1 MKILPYKDDFKAKL
15 VPLIA
20 QNAIALAKLKSREKK
35 VDLDS
40 ASEDLSYYLK
50 NKFPIFL
57 AINERDEIL
66 GFTICRVDENVV
78 WDELLYVIPEE
89 RRKGIASA
97 LFKRAEQVAI
107 ELGGDTLYNWV
118 HPNNEK
124 SIPFL
129 KKQGYDVLNFI
140 EIRKKY
146 ENETL
151 TQRIRV
157 GNYEYKYN

>member
-1 MKILPYKDDFKAKL
+1 MKIISYNDVFKTKL
-15 VPLIA
+15 IPLIA
-20 QNAIALAKLKSREKK
+20 QNAISLAKLKNREKE
-35 VDLDS
+35 VDFE
-40 ASEDLSYYLK
+40 AANEDLEYYLR
-50 NKFPIFL
+50 NKFPFFL
-57 AINERDEIL
+57 AIDDDNKIL
-66 GFTICRVDENVV
+66 GFTVCRIDENVV

-124 SIPFL
+124 IIPFL
-129 KKQGYDVLNFI
+129 KKQGYEVLNFI

-146 ENETL
+146 PNETL
-151 TQRIRV
+151 TQRMKV
-157 GNYEYKYN
+157 GKHEYKY

>member
-1 MKILPYKDDFKAKL
+1 MKIISYKDDFKVKL

-20 QNAIALAKLKSREKK
+20 QNAITLARLKNRERK
-35 VDLDS
+35 VDLD
-40 ASEDLSYYLK
+40 AANEDLDYYLK
-50 NKFPIFL
+50 NKFLIFL
-57 AINERDEIL
+57 AIHERDEIL
-66 GFTICRVDENVV
+66 GFTICRVDENVIQ
-78 WDELLYVIPEE
+78 DELLYVIPEE
-89 RRKGIASA
+89 RRKGIASV

-118 HPNNEK
+118 YPNKEK
-124 SIPFL
+124 SISFL
-129 KKQGYDVLNFI
+129 KKQGYDALNLI
-140 EIRKKY
+140 EIRKKN

>member
-1 MKILPYKDDFKAKL
+1 MKIISYNSNFIEKL

-20 QNAIALAKLKSREKK
+20 QNAVSLAKLKNRPKK
-35 VDLDS
+35 IDLN
-40 ASEDLSYYLK
+40 AANEELSYYLK
-50 NKFPIFL
+50 NEFPIFL
-57 AINERDEIL
+57 AINEKEEIL

-78 WDELLYVIPEE
+78 WDELLFVIPEE

-107 ELGGDTLYNWV
+107 DLGGDTLYNWV
-118 HPNNEK
+118 HPNNER

-129 KKQGYDVLNFI
+129 KKQGYDVLNMI

-146 ENETL
+146 SNEKL
-151 TQRIRV
+151 TQRIKV
-157 GNYEYKYN
+157 GKYEYKY

>member
-1 MKILPYKDDFKAKL
+1 MKIISYDDDFKVKL

-20 QNAIALAKLKSREKK
+20 QNAISLSKLKNREKP
-35 VDLDS
+35 VDLN
-40 ASEDLSYYLK
+40 AANEDLEYYLK
-50 NKFPIFL
+50 RKFPIFL
-57 AINERDEIL
+57 AINDNNKIL
-66 GFTICRVDENVV
+66 GFIVCRIDENVV
-78 WDELLYVIPEE
+78 WGELLYVISEE

-107 ELGGDTLYNWV
+107 ELGGHTLYNWV
-118 HPNNEK
+118 HPNNDK

-129 KKQGYDVLNFI
+129 KKQGYDVLNLI
-140 EIRKKY
+140 EIRKRY

-157 GNYEYKYN
+157 GNYEYKY

>member
-1 MKILPYKDDFKAKL
+1 MKIISYKDDFKVKL

-20 QNAIALAKLKSREKK
+20 QNAITLARLKNRERK
-35 VDLDS
+35 VDLD
-40 ASEDLSYYLK
+40 AANEDLDYYLK
-50 NKFPIFL
+50 NKFLIFL

-66 GFTICRVDENVV
+66 GFTICRVDENVIQ
-78 WDELLYVIPEE
+78 DELLYVIPEE
-89 RRKGIASA
+89 RRKGIASV

-118 HPNNEK
+118 YPNKEK
-124 SIPFL
+124 SISFL
-129 KKQGYDVLNFI
+129 KKQGYDALNLI
-140 EIRKKY
+140 EIRKKN

>member
-1 MKILPYKDDFKAKL
+1 MKIISYKDNFKAKL
-15 VPLIA
+15 IPLIA
-20 QNAIALAKLKSREKK
+20 QNAISLSKLKNREKK
-35 VDLDS
+35 MDLD
-40 ASEDLSYYLK
+40 AADEELNYYIK
-50 NKFPIFL
+50 HKFPIFL
-57 AINERDEIL
+57 AIDETKEVL

-78 WDELLYVIPEE
+78 WDELLFVIPKE

-118 HPNNEK
+118 HPNNER

-129 KKQGYDVLNFI
+129 KKQGYDVLNLI

-146 ENETL
+146 SNETL
-151 TQRIRV
+151 TQRIKV
-157 GNYEYKYN
+157 GNYEYQY